1 MTNWTE
7 SSTDNVLHLLGLA
20 YRARKLVLGE
30 MVLKRIKEVKLL
42 FLASDI
48 SPKSKERFLKKCHY
62 YQITWI
68 DSYSSDDLSMALG
81 KNNVKVIGITD
92 DGFCQAIWKKH

>member
-1 MTNWTE
+1 M
-7 SSTDNVLHLLGLA
+7 DNVLNLLGLA

-30 MVLKRIKEVKLL
+30 VVLKRIKDVKLL

-62 YQITWI
+62 YQIAWI
-68 DSYSSDDLSMALG
+68 DSFSTEDLSMALG
-81 KNNVKVIGITD
+81 KENVRVIGITD
-92 DGFCQAIWKKH
+92 DGFSQAILKKH